1 MRAHIMAACW
11 HSHVVQ
17 INIINASLITYAI
30 ARSKNCKNKFG
41 THLSIRYQFQVAIF
55 LLLYGGRVTVGRLDS
70 KRFRSILDLNKDGTG
85 GHKIV
90 M

>member
-1 MRAHIMAACW
+1 MRAHIMAA
-11 HSHVVQ
+11 SHVVQ

-30 ARSKNCKNKFG
+30 AHCKNKFG

-70 KRFRSILDLNKDGTG
+70 KRFRSILDLSKDGTG

>member
-1 MRAHIMAACW
+1 MAA
-11 HSHVVQ
+11 SHVVQ

-30 ARSKNCKNKFG
+30 ARCKNKFG

-70 KRFRSILDLNKDGTG
+70 KRFRSILDLSKDGTG